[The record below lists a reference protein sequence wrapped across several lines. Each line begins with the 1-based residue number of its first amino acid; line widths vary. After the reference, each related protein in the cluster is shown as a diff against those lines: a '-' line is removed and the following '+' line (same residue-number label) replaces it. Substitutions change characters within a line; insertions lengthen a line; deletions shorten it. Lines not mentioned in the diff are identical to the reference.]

1 MRTITAH
8 AITWYH
14 QILLTLAL
22 VFSAQRQWWGRA
34 PGLRVLANDALPSTI
49 DAPAHPPVALP
60 APDRAPQ
67 PVAPGEI
74 EQLLDRIGARRLA
87 DLRELC
93 DAFGRV
99 YAAEL
104 AAKDEQIAELQRRAD
119 TAAREREALA
129 ARVQDLERVNT
140 RQAAELRA
148 LSAEVAERLAV
159 AAATL
164 DHALAVPAAG
174 REAIAP
180 QPPRRNRRQ
189 MASTATGSTPV
200 APASPAEH
208 SPAGPRRPRRVRA
221 LSSGRGSPP
230 PAGTDT
236 PSPEPQGHPL
246 PTSPHA
252 GQDPAI
258 GPLLEDLGTR
268 YIADLQALREA
279 FEQVYAAEL
288 GAKDEQIAELQR
300 QVDTGARMR
309 EALAAR
315 ARDLE
320 RVNAR
325 QAAELRTLSAEIAGR
340 LAVAMAAL
348 DDLTATPGEAQPP
361 VAAAAA

>member
-22 VFSAQRQWWGRA
+22 VLSAQRQWWGRA

-74 EQLLDRIGARRLA
+74 EQLLDLIGARRLA

-140 RQAAELRA
+140 RQAAELQA
-148 LSAEVAERLAV
+148 LNAEVAERLA
-159 AAATL
+159 AAAAAL
-164 DHALAVPAAG
+164 DHALAVPAAR
-174 REAIAP
+174 REAVAP
-180 QPPRRNRRQ
+180 PPARRHRQ
-189 MASTATGSTPV
+189 QLASTATGSTP
-200 APASPAEH
+200 AATPSPVEH
-208 SPAGPRRPRRVRA
+208 SPAGPRGPRLARA
-221 LSSGRGSPP
+221 LSRGRGSRP
-230 PAGTDT
+230 PAGADSTA
-236 PSPEPQGHPL
+236 PGPQEHPL
-246 PTSPHA
+246 PTPAHA
-252 GQDPAI
+252 GHDPAI

-268 YIADLQALREA
+268 YVADLQALREA
-279 FEQVYAAEL
+279 FERVYAAEL
-288 GAKDEQIAELQR
+288 AAKDEQIVELHQ
-300 QVDTGARMR
+300 QADAAARAR

-320 RVNAR
+320 RVNTQ
-325 QAAELRTLSAEIAGR
+325 QAAELQALSAEVAER

-348 DDLTATPGEAQPP
+348 DDLTATPGRAQPP